1 MRVGVNNGMVD
12 HFLLV
17 LQRDKD
23 QLVPIVL
30 CVSIHQRMERTSG
43 DSGFKF
49 PARVLTIYIP
59 LRYIFRIHDQVINVG
74 SWADKTFVQLFK
86 NWISNNYH
94 PIGIMAR
101 PRIMTR
107 QRMMDK
113 PSEKDDDDSST
124 EESTRVESG
133 NEARGEEENVME
145 GSNTENRNDGS
156 IRPEDMTID
165 IGSSKVSSNLSTLG
179 TYEDVAKSGG
189 LLSVIQKSKLM
200 NWAEDNF
207 LREYKILTFKEAAK
221 KTKLHEEI
229 CNAIGIE
236 NTNWAVVGS
245 EIIKRLR
252 SALSDRVSLH
262 RKVVKGLY
270 NGKCISK
277 FHIEELYIKLTQVAI
292 DLKTI
297 WQNMRQR

>member
-1 MRVGVNNGMVD
+1 MID
-12 HFLLV
+12 
-17 LQRDKD
+17 
-23 QLVPIVL
+23 
-30 CVSIHQRMERTSG
+30 
-43 DSGFKF
+43 
-49 PARVLTIYIP
+49 
-59 LRYIFRIHDQVINVG
+59 VG
-74 SWADKTFVQLFK
+74 SWADKTFVELFK

-94 PIGIMAR
+94 SIGIMAR

-113 PSEKDDDDSST
+113 QSENNDDDTST

-133 NEARGEEENVME
+133 NEARGEEENMME
-145 GSNTENRNDGS
+145 GNNMEDGNDGS

-165 IGSSKVSSNLSTLG
+165 VGSGSKGMSSTSTLDVC
-179 TYEDVAKSGG
+179 EDVTKTGG

-207 LREYKILTFKEAAK
+207 LRENKILTFEEAAK

-236 NTNWAVVGS
+236 ITNWTIVGS

-252 SALSDRVSLH
+252 SAMSDRVSLH

-270 NGKCISK
+270 IGKCFACALAAFVII
-277 FHIEELYIKLTQVAI
+277 HQTH
-292 DLKTI
+292 
-297 WQNMRQR
+297 